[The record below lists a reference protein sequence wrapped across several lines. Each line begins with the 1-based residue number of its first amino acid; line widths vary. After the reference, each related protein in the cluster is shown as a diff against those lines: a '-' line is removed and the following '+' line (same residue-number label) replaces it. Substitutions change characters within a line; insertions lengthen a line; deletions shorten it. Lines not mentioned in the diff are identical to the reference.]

1 VFSGVAFGAS
11 TSLQVNPISIELIA
25 TNSGDKI
32 AKARA
37 SLSMTQGGTYS
48 ILLSSA
54 DGGNLIARTAQ
65 NKIERY
71 TGK

>member
-1 VFSGVAFGAS
+1 
-11 TSLQVNPISIELIA
+11 
-25 TNSGDKI
+25 
-32 AKARA
+32 
-37 SLSMTQGGTYS
+37 MTQGGTYS